1 MRTICWGVFIV
12 LLFFTFPCRADI
24 TKVVAQDGSGDY
36 LTIQAAFDDVPEN
49 FQDGKWIIRV
59 KPGRYYEKII
69 LEKGKDH
76 VVLIGDDVQNTI
88 LTYDDYAGKPGLK
101 GGSFSTRINADD
113 FTAYRITFE
122 NIHLNIREKPG
133 ENKHSQGTAL
143 EVRGDRCALYD
154 CRLVGN
160 QDTFWG
166 AGNGRIYVKDCYV
179 EGNVDFIYGSSVM
192 VLQNCIIYVNQHE
205 SYIVAPS
212 TREGMRFG
220 LVFLDCKIDAKPIG
234 ALDRDGVVFKSFYLG
249 RPWHNKPQAAFIR
262 CYEPES
268 VHPDAWTVMNV
279 DAYVFA
285 EYKCTGP
292 GAAPDRLAQR
302 KMGGR
307 QLTDEEA
314 SAYTVKNI
322 FSKNTW
328 KEYTEDWLPLPQ
340 FQL

>member
-1 MRTICWGVFIV
+1 M
-12 LLFFTFPCRADI
+12 
-24 TKVVAQDGSGDY
+24 
-36 LTIQAAFDDVPEN
+36 
-49 FQDGKWIIRV
+49 
-59 KPGRYYEKII
+59 PGRCN
-69 LEKGKDH
+69 
-76 VVLIGDDVQNTI
+76 QSSCTRWFWRFI

-122 NIHLNIREKPG
+122 NTHLNIREKPG

-143 EVRGDRCALYD
+143 EVRGDRCALYN

-160 QDTFWG
+160 QDTFWA

-179 EGNVDFIYGSSVM
+179 EGNVDFIYGASVV
-192 VLQNCIIYVNQHE
+192 VLQNCTIYVNQHE

-212 TREGMRFG
+212 TQEGMRFG

-234 ALDRDGVVFKSFYLG
+234 ALDRDGVVFESFYLG

-262 CYEPES
+262 CYEPAS
-268 VHPDAWTVMNV
+268 VHPDAWTVMHV
-279 DAYVFA
+279 DPYIFV

-292 GAAPDRLAQR
+292 GATPERLTQR

-314 SAYTVKNI
+314 SAYTVENI

-340 FQL
+340 FQ